1 MHNEGSF
8 GPQAGDY
15 GRELVKIGFGVIV
28 GVNGRIEDIFNKY
41 LLLENQIH
49 NKIISNFI
57 IDFT

>member
-15 GRELVKIGFGVIV
+15 GRELVKIGLGVIV